1 EEELLTALHEA
12 AERGPVRGVWHAFS
26 ADLEAAYEAAELG
39 LYISF
44 AGSATYTNKKFE
56 PLREAVV
63 CTPDDRLLL
72 ETDSPYL
79 VPEPLRGKQ
88 ERNEPAHVL
97 LVAQRVAELREQ
109 SLDHLA
115 AIMRANAQRL
125 FDRLG
130 SP

>member
-1 EEELLTALHEA
+1 M
-12 AERGPVRGVWHAFS
+12 
-26 ADLEAAYEAAELG
+26 
-39 LYISF
+39 SF